1 MPKFL
6 ELIDTISKNAKAKLN
21 SSSSEEE
28 INAVND
34 LTKNL
39 DELKKE
45 HESLEAENGR
55 LKDKIIE
62 SIRSVGSGEPPA
74 DEKQEKSLEEII
86 ASVAKQKQYTKEKL
100 L

>member
-1 MPKFL
+1 MSKFL
-6 ELIDTISKNAKAKLN
+6 ELIDTISKQAKAKLN

-45 HESLEAENGR
+45 HENLEAENGR

-62 SIRSVGSGEPPA
+62 SIRSVGSSEPPA
-74 DEKQEKSLEEII
+74 DDKKEKSLEEII
-86 ASVAKQKQYTKEKL
+86 ASVANQKQ
-100 L
+100 